1 MSTTAGPLKT
11 PQKTPPLV
19 SGATIALAWLLFSGF
34 MVLLIFVQNL
44 SAGTPTD
51 WREALGGRLLH
62 GLIWGLLTPVVFA
75 LAARFNLLESRH
87 RLRHLLAH
95 AAASYVLTLAYRLV
109 YAAVMHGSGAVPG
122 RVSLAEVVANANSWV
137 PIYWM
142 LLCIAYAVQYRER
155 YREGRVRAAQLE
167 TQLVQAQLQAL
178 KMQLQPHFL
187 FNSMNAVSALMS
199 QDVKAAR
206 RMLAQLSQFL
216 RLVLEG
222 TDEQE
227 VTLEQEL
234 RLTRLYL
241 EIEQTRFP
249 DRLAVRYNIAP
260 DTEGALLPAL
270 LLQPVVENAVRHGL
284 APRAG
289 AGELAVRAEKQGDR
303 LLLQVQDN
311 GRGAADTAARGIGL
325 RNLESRLAT
334 LYGPDYALAVESAPA
349 CGYCLRLSIP
359 FRRAVAG
366 VTPEPA

>member
-1 MSTTAGPLKT
+1 MRKVPPFPLSLRA
-11 PQKTPPLV
+11 PASLV
-19 SGATIALAWLLFSGF
+19 SGPTIALAWLLFSGF
-34 MVLLIFVQNL
+34 MVLLMFVQNL
-44 SAGTPTD
+44 SAGTPTN

-62 GLIWGLLTPVVFA
+62 GLIWGLLTPLVFA
-75 LAARFNLLESRH
+75 LATRFNLTDSRH
-87 RLRHLLAH
+87 RLPHLLVH
-95 AAASYVLTLAYRLV
+95 AGASYGLTLVYRLG
-109 YAAVMHGSGAVPG
+109 YAAVMHGTGAAPG
-122 RVSLAEVVANANSWV
+122 SFSLATVVANANNWV

-187 FNSMNAVSALMS
+187 FNSMNAVSALMT

-216 RLVLEG
+216 RLVLDG
-222 TDEQE
+222 TDQQE

-234 RLTRLYL
+234 HLTRLYL

-249 DRLAVRYNIAP
+249 DRLAVRYHIAP
-260 DTEGALLPAL
+260 DTLPALLPAL

-289 AGELAVRAEKQGDR
+289 AGELAVSTERQQDR
-303 LLLQVQDN
+303 LVVQVKDN
-311 GRGAADTAARGIGL
+311 GRGAPDTAARGVGL
-325 RNLESRLAT
+325 RNLESRLAA
-334 LYGPDYALAVESAPA
+334 LYGADYSFKVETAPE

-359 FRRAVAG
+359 FRPAPAGPSVVVA
-366 VTPEPA
+366 